1 MMRTLVSSVLV
12 VVFVFV
18 FVAFLVVVPSLA
30 VVPSLVVDDED
41 ASRAFPRAPTIARV
55 RLSRDDDDD
64 DNHSIHSFIH
74 SFIRSTPSEFYA
86 FSKQTPRVHTRSTFS
101 EIHYAP

>member
-1 MMRTLVSSVLV
+1 MRTLVSSVSL

-18 FVAFLVVVPSLA
+18 FVVVLV

-74 SFIRSTPSEFYA
+74 SFIHSIDTLRILC
-86 FSKQTPRVHTRSTFS
+86 VL
-101 EIHYAP
+101 